1 VSNQTQ
7 NAAGAAVLD
16 GVASDSLVTIF
27 MCTNSARSGVAPSC
41 NALRRPAQAAPKW
54 PFAAHEIVVP
64 CTGKL
69 QPEHLLKAFEAG
81 ADIVCVIAC
90 DEGNC
95 HYMEGSRRVQRR
107 AKFVRDML
115 DELGVGGQRLLTF
128 SLRGSGKED
137 MAMGCGAAVSAA
149 ANGNEEETAARLKAI
164 AEEIAGK
171 LKALGASPLRQA
183 GS

>member
-1 VSNQTQ
+1 
-7 NAAGAAVLD
+7 
-16 GVASDSLVTIF
+16 
-27 MCTNSARSGVAPSC
+27 M
-41 NALRRPAQAAPKW
+41 
-54 PFAAHEIVVP
+54 VP

-90 DEGNC
+90 DDGNC

-137 MAMGCGAAVSAA
+137 MAMGCGGAGK
-149 ANGNEEETAARLKAI
+149 ANGNAEETAARLNAI

-171 LKALGASPLRQA
+171 LRALGASPLRQA
-183 GS
+183 RQ

>member
-1 VSNQTQ
+1 VNTQTQ

-16 GVASDSLVTIF
+16 SVAGDSLVTIF
-27 MCTNSARSGVAPSC
+27 MCTNSARPGVAPSC
-41 NALRRPAQAAPKW
+41 STMRQPAQASPKW
-54 PFAAHEIVVP
+54 PFPAHEIMVP

-81 ADIVCVIAC
+81 ADMVCVIAC

-137 MAMGCGAAVSAA
+137 MAMGRGGAAGKS
-149 ANGNEEETAARLKAI
+149 NGNDEETAARLKAI

-171 LKALGASPLRQA
+171 LKTLGASPLRQA
-183 GS
+183 RQ